1 MRDPSATGLCERLEH
16 RNRLP
21 AGEQPAALFVN
32 LVPGR
37 AGYRL
42 KGCLLREL
50 WQCGFPPL
58 ERERERER
66 RWLEI
71 EKGFLRLD
79 RQAFRFVRNETCVA
93 STSTNLRVV
102 DRTELKAI
110 LMIQTALRLPNLELE
125 LESWINYT
133 WLKVCFLFTIEG
145 STMTQTGYS

>member
-1 MRDPSATGLCERLEH
+1 MLAERAVAVWLPS
-16 RNRLP
+16 
-21 AGEQPAALFVN
+21 F
-32 LVPGR
+32 
-37 AGYRL
+37 
-42 KGCLLREL
+42 
-50 WQCGFPPL
+50 
-58 ERERERER
+58 RERERER